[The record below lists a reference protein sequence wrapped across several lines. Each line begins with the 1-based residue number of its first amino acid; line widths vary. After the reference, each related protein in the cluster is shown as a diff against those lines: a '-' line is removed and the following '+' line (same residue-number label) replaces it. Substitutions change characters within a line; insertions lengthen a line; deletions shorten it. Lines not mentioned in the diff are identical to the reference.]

1 MSMDTQGHVSL
12 NEVRVALRSLYR
24 SDPES
29 NIQKALLGA
38 LADDLKPT
46 DAKGRWKPSP
56 LLILLSALACGLVA
70 VFVYF
75 SLGANR

>member
-1 MSMDTQGHVSL
+1 MDTQGHVSP

-24 SDPES
+24 SDLES

-38 LADDLKPT
+38 LADDLKPV
-46 DAKGRWKPSP
+46 DAKGRWRPSP
-56 LLILLSALACGLVA
+56 LLILLLAMAFGLVA

-75 SLGANR
+75 SLGATR